1 MIDLDR
7 DPDTC
12 VRFDR
17 HAVYLGTPGARQDC
31 PATALGRTE
40 ALLVQPVSGTRDRA
54 ASTARVTRNTTDHSY
69 RATAPGLAVTGS
81 YGADRKTVERILTGA
96 GLPAAGAAAT
106 PDSPA
111 AGTRANRPAAAAA
124 LPADAT
130 SFQGKG
136 FDRCAAPS
144 GGQMQAWKDASP
156 YGAVGVYIGGV
167 NAGCGVTVDANWMQ
181 TQYDAGWKYFPVY
194 VGPQASADAGSC
206 GGTCDVIDDPAADG
220 AASARDAVRAAGSLG
235 LPAGSV
241 LYYNMEHYDAQ
252 HGAVV
257 TAFLE
262 SWTRTV
268 HELGFRS
275 GAYGSLSSLVTDLV
289 DAAQGGGYLAPD
301 VIDFAKWDDNATTD
315 EPKIPAALWADH
327 QRIKQYSGDLTQTH
341 GGVTLNIDV
350 DQLDV
355 GAGGTQPPVQKD
367 TALAWSGAT
376 TVENGAAAELG
387 ATLTEKDGG
396 AAVTGREVALSLGS
410 GDAAQGCT
418 AKTDAEG
425 RAACTVD
432 SVKQPLTADATLPVA
447 ASFAGDDAY
456 KASKT
461 QATVRLQ
468 YVTGRAFGLS
478 ATVPLPLLPVTVDP
492 TPDTGDVRSAAA
504 ATVTPAC
511 APSVSTPVLSAD
523 ALCAEVA
530 TTTGP
535 GTATSTASVG
545 AARIGIAGLP
555 VVEVSGLTATSA
567 SSCAEQKGSTSLTLK
582 IAGVVVDV
590 PDTPDHTIDLGLA
603 RLVVNEQK
611 RTDHG
616 LEVTAVHLTGPTGLD
631 VTVGAARSAA
641 HHCAA

>member
-1 MIDLDR
+1 
-7 DPDTC
+7 
-12 VRFDR
+12 
-17 HAVYLGTPGARQDC
+17 
-31 PATALGRTE
+31 
-40 ALLVQPVSGTRDRA
+40 
-54 ASTARVTRNTTDHSY
+54 
-69 RATAPGLAVTGS
+69 
-81 YGADRKTVERILTGA
+81 
-96 GLPAAGAAAT
+96 
-106 PDSPA
+106 
-111 AGTRANRPAAAAA
+111 
-124 LPADAT
+124 
-130 SFQGKG
+130 
-136 FDRCAAPS
+136 
-144 GGQMQAWKDASP
+144 MQAWKDASP